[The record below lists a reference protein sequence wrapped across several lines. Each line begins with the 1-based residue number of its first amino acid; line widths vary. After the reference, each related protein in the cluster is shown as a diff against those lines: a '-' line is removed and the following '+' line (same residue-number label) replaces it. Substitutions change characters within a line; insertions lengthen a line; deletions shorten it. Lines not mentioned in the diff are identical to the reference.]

1 MKNKGTM
8 KKTGK
13 LWSVIMFIVILLGA
27 FIMIYPLAWMVASS
41 FKPELMIFKDK
52 SLIIRQFTVEHYIRG
67 WRGVGGTTFAKYLF
81 NTLTIVIPV
90 VFGTLLS
97 SSMVGFA
104 MARLQFRFKSL
115 VYVLI
120 FLTMMLPMHSTL
132 IPRYIMF
139 KNFGW
144 INTYLPLTVPSFFA
158 VQGFF
163 CYLFIQFMRGIPAE
177 LDKAA
182 TIDGCG
188 PITIFIRIISPLSVP
203 AYLTAALFSF
213 IWTYDDFF
221 SQLVYISNP
230 TSFTI
235 SLALRQY
242 IEALELSAF
251 GVLFAMSSLALIPVF
266 ILFISFQKY
275 LVEGIATTGM
285 KG

>member
-1 MKNKGTM
+1 MRR
-8 KKTGK
+8 KKIR
-13 LWSVIMFIVILLGA
+13 LAVMLLMVSLGA
-27 FIMIYPLAWMVASS
+27 LIMVYPLVWMVISS
-41 FKPELMIFKDK
+41 FKPEQMIFRDK

-67 WRGVGGTTFAKYLF
+67 LRGVAGTSFLHYLT
-81 NTLTIVIPV
+81 NTLQVVIPV
-90 VFGTLLS
+90 VLGTLLS
-97 SSMVGFA
+97 CSMVGFA
-104 MARLQFRFKSL
+104 MARLQFPFKKL

-120 FLTMMLPMHSTL
+120 FLTMMLPLHSTL

-144 INTYLPLTVPSFFA
+144 LGSYLPLTVPSFFA

-188 PITIFIRIISPLSVP
+188 PITIYLRIISPLSVP

-221 SQLVYISNP
+221 SQLVYINNP
-230 TSFTI
+230 TDLTI
-235 SLALRQY
+235 ALALRQY
-242 IEALELSAF
+242 VEGLELSAF
-251 GVLFAMSSLALIPVF
+251 GVLFAMSALSLIPIFV
-266 ILFISFQKY
+266 LFICFQKY

>member
-1 MKNKGTM
+1 MIKPQKQ
-8 KKTGK
+8 
-13 LWSVIMFIVILLGA
+13 WSIVMFIIISLGA
-27 FIMIYPLAWMVASS
+27 LAMIYPLAWMVASS
-41 FKPELMIFKDK
+41 FKPEFLIFKDK
-52 SLIIRQFTVEHYIRG
+52 SLLIREFTVEHYIRG
-67 WRGVGGTTFAKYLF
+67 WLGVGGNTFLHSLF
-81 NTLTIVIPV
+81 NTFKVVVPV
-90 VFGTLLS
+90 VVGTLFS
-97 SSMVGFA
+97 CSMVGFA

-115 VYVLI
+115 VYALI

-139 KNFGW
+139 RNFGW
-144 INTYLPLTVPSFFA
+144 TNTYLPLTVPSFFA
-158 VQGFF
+158 IQGFF

-188 PITIFIRIISPLSVP
+188 PITIYVRIIAPLSVP
-203 AYLTAALFSF
+203 AFLTAALFSF

-221 SQLVYISNP
+221 SQLVYISKP
-230 TSFTI
+230 TAFTV

-242 IEALELSAF
+242 IEAFELSAF
-251 GVLFAMSSLALIPVF
+251 GVLFAMSTLSLIPIF
-266 ILFISFQKY
+266 LLFVSFQKY

>member
-1 MKNKGTM
+1 MRKP
-8 KKTGK
+8 KKM
-13 LWSVIMFIVILLGA
+13 WSVIMFIVISLGA
-27 FIMIYPLAWMVASS
+27 VVMIYPLAWMAASS
-41 FKPELMIFKDK
+41 FKPELMIFRDK
-52 SLIIRQFTVEHYIRG
+52 SLLIREFTVEHYIRG
-67 WRGVGGTTFAKYLF
+67 WRGVAGTTFLHYLL
-81 NTLTIVIPV
+81 NSLKVVIPV
-90 VFGTLLS
+90 VLGTLLS

-104 MARLQFRFKSL
+104 VARLQFRLKSL

-158 VQGFF
+158 IQGFF

-188 PITIFIRIISPLSVP
+188 PIMIFIRIITPLSVP

-221 SQLVYISNP
+221 SQLVYISKP
-230 TSFTI
+230 TSFTVV
-235 SLALRQY
+235 LALRQY

-251 GVLFAMSSLALIPVF
+251 GVLFAMSSLSLIPIF

>member
-1 MKNKGTM
+1 M
-8 KKTGK
+8 KKAK
-13 LWSVIMFIVILLGA
+13 KKWPLVMFIFISLGSLV
-27 FIMIYPLAWMVASS
+27 MIYPLVWMAASS
-41 FKPELMIFKDK
+41 FKPELLIFRDK
-52 SLIIRQFTVEHYIRG
+52 SLFIREFTVEHYIRG
-67 WRGVGGTTFAKYLF
+67 WLGVSGTTFPHYLL
-81 NTLTIVIPV
+81 NTFKVVIPV
-90 VFGTLLS
+90 VAGTLLS

-104 MARLQFRFKSL
+104 MARLQFRLKNL
-115 VYVLI
+115 VYALI
-120 FLTMMLPMHSTL
+120 FLSMMLPMHSTL

-144 INTYLPLTVPSFFA
+144 MDTYLPLTVPSFFA

-163 CYLFIQFMRGIPAE
+163 CYLFIQFMRGIPGE

-188 PITIFIRIISPLSVP
+188 PIAIYIRVISPLSVP

-221 SQLVYISNP
+221 SQLVYINNP
-230 TSFTI
+230 TGFTI
-235 SLALRQY
+235 ALALRQY
-242 IEALELSAF
+242 IEGLEMSAF
-251 GVLFAMSSLALIPVF
+251 GVLFAMSTLSLIPVF
-266 ILFISFQKY
+266 ILFISFQRY

>member
-1 MKNKGTM
+1 M
-8 KKTGK
+8 KKTKK
-13 LWSVIMFIVILLGA
+13 LWSIILFIVILLGA
-27 FIMIYPLAWMVASS
+27 LVMIYPLVWMVASS

-52 SLIIRQFTVEHYIRG
+52 SLIIRQFTVANYIRG
-67 WRGVGGTTFAKYLF
+67 WRGVAGTTFANYLL
-81 NTLTIVIPV
+81 NTLKVVIPV

-104 MARLQFRFKSL
+104 MARLQFRLKGL

-158 VQGFF
+158 IQGFF
-163 CYLFIQFMRGIPAE
+163 CYLFIQFMRGIPGE

-188 PITIFIRIISPLSVP
+188 PIMIYIRIISPLSVP

-235 SLALRQY
+235 ALALRQY
-242 IEALELSAF
+242 TEALEMSAF
-251 GVLFAMSSLALIPVF
+251 GVLFAMSSLSLIPVF